1 MKKRIFKVMAF
12 AISASVGICVK
23 RAAILQ
29 FTALNN
35 QGE

>member
-1 MKKRIFKVMAF
+1 MKKRIFKVIALV
-12 AISASVGICVK
+12 IGASVSICVK